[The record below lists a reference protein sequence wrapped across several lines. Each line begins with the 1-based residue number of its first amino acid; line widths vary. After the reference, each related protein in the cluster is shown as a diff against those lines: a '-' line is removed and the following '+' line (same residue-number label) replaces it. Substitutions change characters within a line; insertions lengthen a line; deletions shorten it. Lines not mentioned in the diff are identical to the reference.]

1 MNLNVI
7 NHLLIT
13 IFTYCETW
21 SHGNRM

>member
-1 MNLNVI
+1 MNLNII

-13 IFTYCETW
+13 IFTYWETW